1 MSDRWREC
9 DFLDDVAEELEDT
22 EHSVGGMCSA
32 MPLGLTVAFRGPV
45 PLLLT
50 VCDEVVVLR
59 VY

>member
-1 MSDRWREC
+1 MSDRCLEC
-9 DFLDDVAEELEDT
+9 DFLDDVVEEFDDM

-32 MPLGLTVAFRGPV
+32 IPLGLTVAFMGPV

-50 VCDEVVVLR
+50 VCDEVVLR